1 MDDRNNAAEIDMDP
15 TSEFVR
21 LWTRHQAEV
30 ERYVFMMIP
39 RAADASEVL
48 QQVSVSLWE
57 KWEKYDDSRPFVP
70 WAIRF
75 AWLEVLKWRQRQ
87 AREKLVFSDSL
98 LEQIKSTHDDES
110 PLMEARRKALDG
122 CLGKL
127 SKQERKW
134 IDLRYGRHGAA
145 KEEAERTGVSLHKVY
160 YALEKIRTQL
170 TNCVG
175 RTMKNEGW
183 SDA

>member
-1 MDDRNNAAEIDMDP
+1 MDSNSD
-15 TSEFVR
+15 FVR

-30 ERYVFMMIP
+30 GRYVYSMIP
-39 RAADASEVL
+39 RSADAAEVL
-48 QQVSVSLWE
+48 QDVSVLLWK
-57 KWEKYDDSRPFVP
+57 KWDKYDPERPFVP

-75 AWLEVLKWRQRQ
+75 AYLEVLKWRQKL

-98 LEQIKSTHDDES
+98 LELLHERHDEEAA
-110 PLMEARRKALDG
+110 LMEVRRKALDS

-127 SKQERKW
+127 TEQQRKW
-134 IDLRYGRHGAA
+134 VSLRYGRHGAV
-145 KEEAERTGVSLHKVY
+145 KEEAEKTGISMHKIY

-170 TNCVG
+170 LDCVESFV
-175 RTMKNEGW
+175 RKEGW